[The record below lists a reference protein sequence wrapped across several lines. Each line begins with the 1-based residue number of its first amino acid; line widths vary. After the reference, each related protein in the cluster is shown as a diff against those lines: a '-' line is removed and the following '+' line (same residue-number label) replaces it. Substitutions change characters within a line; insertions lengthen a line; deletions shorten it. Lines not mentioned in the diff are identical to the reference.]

1 LFVVVVAV
9 VVATVVTIVELAF
22 TSLLVDHG
30 AKFRELLFIAQD
42 PPFVIQR

>member
-1 LFVVVVAV
+1 LFVAVVAV
-9 VVATVVTIVELAF
+9 VAVVVTIVELAF

-30 AKFRELLFIAQD
+30 AKSRELLFIAQD